1 MPEIVIHSIPEYGTD
16 PAEAAADLDSYLRG
30 IDGVEP
36 VLVEVEHPQI
46 GPAEILTV
54 IQVASATIDLVQKLI
69 SFIKSRRA
77 KGAIKDIQIEIDG
90 QRIPVASLTPEQ
102 RDRLATALAD
112 GT

>member
-1 MPEIVIHSIPEYGTD
+1 VPEIVIHSIPEYGTD
-16 PAEAAADLDSYLRG
+16 PEEAAADLESYLRD

-46 GPAEILTV
+46 GPAEVLTV
-54 IQVASATIDLVQKLI
+54 IQVASATIDLVEKLI
-69 SFIKSRRA
+69 SFVKSRQA
-77 KGAIKDIQIEIDG
+77 KGAIKDIQVEIDG

-102 RDRLATALAD
+102 RSRLTAALAD